1 MKNNQFYR
9 KCQLDD
15 TVARE
20 AGFNPYYPLL
30 SSGLDDPITIGDKT
44 FVDLASN
51 NYLGLANDPQVKQA
65 AINGIN
71 KYGVSLCATPV
82 ASGYSELFREAE
94 SSLSKFVV
102 LEDTIIL
109 PSCYQAN
116 NGLFS
121 AIAGIDDVI
130 FVDRDAHS
138 SLLEGIRSADC
149 KYRLFR
155 HNDMEHLEE
164 LLIRSKGKGQLF
176 VVTESVFSTE
186 GSIAPFD
193 KINTLCG
200 RYEAIP
206 VVDDSHGIGVLGK
219 DGKGILSHFSI
230 SNYEGIYTA
239 SLGKALGVNGG
250 MISGK
255 FSLINYLRFGISH
268 LIYSTAVLPA
278 PLMALLEVLKIIDED
293 FPSISNKLWEYAK
306 KIKAGFTHAGFSMI
320 NSQAPINSIRSG
332 TSKET
337 LVLAKKFYQANIL
350 TTPFIYPS
358 VPEKEGRIRLI
369 AGANLSDSS
378 IEYVINTLPEI
389 KM

>member
-1 MKNNQFYR
+1 MRNNQFYR
-9 KCQLDD
+9 RYQLDD
-15 TVARE
+15 SVAKE

-30 SSGLDDPITIGDKT
+30 SSGLNDTVTISDKA
-44 FVDLASN
+44 FIDLASN
-51 NYLGLANDPQVKQA
+51 NYLGLANDPRVRQA
-65 AINGIN
+65 AINGIH

-82 ASGYSELFREAE
+82 ASGYSELFKEAE
-94 SSLSKFVV
+94 SRLTEFVG

-121 AIAGIDDVI
+121 AIASIDDI
-130 FVDRDAHS
+130 ILVDRDAHS
-138 SLLEGIRSADC
+138 SLMEGIRAADC

-164 LLIRSKGKGQLF
+164 LLKRSKGKGQLF

-193 KINTLCG
+193 KINNLCSQYG
-200 RYEAIP
+200 AIS
-206 VVDDSHGIGVLGK
+206 VIDDSHGIGVLGK

-230 SNYEGIYTA
+230 SNYDGIYTA
-239 SLGKALGVNGG
+239 SLGKALGVIGG

-255 FSLINYLRFGISH
+255 ISLINYLRFSISH

-278 PLMALLEVLKIIDED
+278 PLTALLEVLNIIEDD

-306 KIKAGFTHAGFSMI
+306 KLKHGLTQAGFSMI
-320 NSQAPINSIRSG
+320 NSQAPISSIRSG
-332 TSKET
+332 SSKET
-337 LVLAKKFYQANIL
+337 LILAKKFYRANIL

-369 AGANLSDSS
+369 AGANFSESS
-378 IEYVINTLPEI
+378 IEQVINILPEI